1 MNKISKYLN
10 ILNTFIVA
18 ITVVLLGMLMW
29 GGELPNT
36 QYDTPVYMDQIMW
49 WAYTLLGLGA
59 LLAVFFAIY
68 QLFTSPKQAVKTL
81 IGLVGV
87 IILVLIAYSL
97 SDGTIMNI
105 PGYTGTENT
114 PEMLKFTDTILF
126 IMYITSI
133 TAVGS
138 IIVTEV
144 IRKVR

>member
-10 ILNTFIVA
+10 ILTTFIVA

>member
-10 ILNTFIVA
+10 ILTTFIVA

-97 SDGTIMNI
+97 FDGTIMNI

>member
-10 ILNTFIVA
+10 ILTTFIVA

-144 IRKVR
+144 IRNVR